1 MIYSL
6 GERRIETVGDEYFVA
21 PSADVIGSV
30 RLGRWA
36 SVWFGSVLR
45 GDTDW
50 IEVGDGTNIQDGC
63 VVHVDAGE
71 PTTIGRNVVVGHQVM
86 LHSCTIGD
94 ECLIG
99 NGAIVMDRA
108 VIGSHTLV
116 AAGSFIAPGK
126 TIPSGVVVMGSP
138 ARIVREMSDKDRE
151 MIRHGAAGYQANAQR
166 FRKELKAVG

>member
-50 IEVGDGTNIQDGC
+50 IEIGDGTNIQDGC

-71 PTTIGRNVVVGHQVM
+71 PTTIGPSSDAAQ
-86 LHSCTIGD
+86 LHG
-94 ECLIG
+94 
-99 NGAIVMDRA
+99 R
-108 VIGSHTLV
+108 
-116 AAGSFIAPGK
+116 
-126 TIPSGVVVMGSP
+126 
-138 ARIVREMSDKDRE
+138 R
-151 MIRHGAAGYQANAQR
+151 
-166 FRKELKAVG
+166 

>member
-50 IEVGDGTNIQDGC
+50 IEIGDGTNIQDGC

-86 LHSCTIGD
+86 LHSCTVGD

-151 MIRHGAAGYQANAQR
+151 MIAHGARSYQANAQR
-166 FRKELKAVG
+166 FRRELRPT